1 MTEEKVKQQGRP
13 RLDKDTKVSRERV
26 RQIQNHALGKLRKLM
41 YERGYKFEDFFDDKQ
56 KGN

>member
-1 MTEEKVKQQGRP
+1 MTEKVKQQGRP
-13 RLDKDTKVSRERV
+13 RLDENTKISRERV
-26 RQIQNHALGKLRKLM
+26 RQIQSHALGKLRKLM